1 MIPIN
6 ATPRVVWIVAALICA
21 LAVLLIALGH

>member
-6 ATPRVVWIVAALICA
+6 ATPRALWIVAALTFVIV
-21 LAVLLIALGH
+21 VLLVFLR